1 MIDYF
6 QGLIQNF
13 LLGEGGGDIVLA
25 TEDLQWLI
33 FYFNKGQVKSL
44 IYKGWVI
51 VLCSLPFALYIIKI
65 LVGENLGFGKG
76 GGEKSQ
82 GSILYMKNCQI

>member
-1 MIDYF
+1 MIGYF

-13 LLGEGGGDIVLA
+13 LLGEVGGGGGGDMVLA

-44 IYKGWVI
+44 IYKRWVV

-65 LVGENLGFGKG
+65 LVGENLGFG
-76 GGEKSQ
+76 
-82 GSILYMKNCQI
+82 